1 MTSPLRYSCLIARSA
16 GIPGLLVWAFVGNL
30 TLGLEGTAYAQEG
43 GSDAN
48 PGQIQRRIEESAP
61 PQRDAQESGPELPE
75 IPESVG
81 DDDTSFILAAV
92 SLLGVETLTP
102 ADIAPAYEDLLATR
116 ITLADAAEIANRIT
130 EIYRE
135 KGYVLS
141 RAFVPPQTIE
151 TGVLIVQVAEGH
163 VTEVEFSGTDDLRTN
178 LDPYVAPVLAENP
191 LKLETL
197 ERTILLINDISG
209 IQVARSNMR
218 EPEEGSG
225 KFILSLEIDYD
236 AQDGTVYL
244 DNRGTPSVGRLQGW
258 ISGGLNSALGL
269 GERLQ
274 VGVFTIPAQ
283 IEELLYKEVSYL
295 QPLWSN
301 GTEAFLSFAHS
312 TIDAGSNLGQLDT
325 NSESISATFRLSHP
339 ILRSRKES
347 LWLNGFLEYRNALE
361 YRQGVENFDDR
372 IRVARLRVN
381 YNRGG
386 ETFFV
391 SSILRLSQ
399 GLKILNASN
408 EREAPLSRFDANPN
422 FTKISGETTYTQ
434 TLFGPVSAQV
444 SVSGQKSANSLY
456 SSEEFAVGGSRFGRA
471 YDFAEITGEDGAAG
485 NLELRF
491 TFDERPPGVEFL
503 QLYTFYDAG
512 VVWNRNAD
520 GPFRRHSLSS
530 AGVGM
535 RANLP
540 YGIGT
545 SLEVAQPLTRQ
556 VFTSGNDTGARYF
569 FTLSANF

>member
-1 MTSPLRYSCLIARSA
+1 MRYFCLIPRCA
-16 GIPGLLVWAFVGNL
+16 GLSGLTVWLLFAGLTVGS
-30 TLGLEGTAYAQEG
+30 GDAAYAQEG

-48 PGQIQRRIEESAP
+48 PGQIQRRIEESSP
-61 PQRDAQESGPELPE
+61 TQRDSQESGPDLPD

-81 DDDTSFILAAV
+81 DSDTSFILAAV
-92 SLLGVETLTP
+92 SLRGVETLSP
-102 ADIAPAYEDLLATR
+102 PDIAPAYEELLATR

-151 TGVLIVQVAEGH
+151 TGVLIVQVAEGF
-163 VTEVEFSGTDDLRTN
+163 VTEVEFSGTDELRTD
-178 LDPYVAPVLAENP
+178 LAPYVAPILGETPLTLA
-191 LKLETL
+191 TL
-197 ERTILLINDISG
+197 ERSILLINDISG

-225 KFILSLEIDYD
+225 EFILSLQIDYD
-236 AQDGTVYL
+236 AQDGTIYF

-258 ISGGLNSALGL
+258 ISGGLNSALGA

-274 VGVFTIPAQ
+274 VGVFTIPSQ
-283 IEELLYKEVSYL
+283 VEELLYKEVSYL
-295 QPLWSN
+295 QPLGAN
-301 GTEAFLSFAHS
+301 GTEAFLSLAHS

-325 NSESISATFRLSHP
+325 NSESISATLRMSHP
-339 ILRSRKES
+339 LLRSRKES
-347 LWLNGFLEYRNALE
+347 LWLNGFFEYRNALE

-386 ETFFV
+386 ETFFIA
-391 SSILRLSQ
+391 SILRLSQ

-422 FTKISGETTYTQ
+422 FTKISAETTYTQ
-434 TLFGPVSAQV
+434 NLFGPISAQLA
-444 SVSGQKSANSLY
+444 VSGQKSANSLY

-485 NLELRF
+485 NLELRY
-491 TFDERPPGVEFL
+491 TFDERPDGVEFL
-503 QLYTFYDAG
+503 QLYTFYDGG

-520 GPFRRHSLSS
+520 GPFRRHSLFS
-530 AGVGM
+530 AGVGV

-545 SLEVAQPLTRQ
+545 SFEVAQPLTRQ

-569 FTLSANF
+569 FTLSASF